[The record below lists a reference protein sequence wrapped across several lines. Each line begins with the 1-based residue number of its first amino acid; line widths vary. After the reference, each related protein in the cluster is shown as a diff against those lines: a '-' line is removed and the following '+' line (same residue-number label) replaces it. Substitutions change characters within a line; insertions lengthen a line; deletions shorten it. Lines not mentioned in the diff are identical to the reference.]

1 VNEKKGRCFSPSAQ
15 KATSIGFV
23 HSKADI
29 TQMKGKIA
37 LQSIYKYLKFW
48 SHSITILHQII
59 HFLHKEF
66 PKSVSTDINK
76 GKPLKSSSKV
86 QT

>member
-23 HSKADI
+23 HSKADN
-29 TQMKGKIA
+29 TRMKGKIA
-37 LQSIYKYLKFW
+37 LQSIYKYLQFC
-48 SHSITILHQII
+48 SHSNTILCQII
-59 HFLHKEF
+59 HFLHKEL
-66 PKSVSTDINK
+66 PKSLSTDINK
-76 GKPLKSSSKV
+76 GKPLNSLV

>member
-1 VNEKKGRCFSPSAQ
+1 VNKKKGRCFSPSAQ
-15 KATSIGFV
+15 KATSIGFI
-23 HSKADI
+23 HSKADD
-29 TQMKGKIA
+29 TRMKGKIA
-37 LQSIYKYLKFW
+37 LQSIYKYLQ
-48 SHSITILHQII
+48 SNSYSITILRQII

-86 QT
+86 